1 MPKHE
6 IVDPEPNKG
15 VKFEDLKFLR
25 IVEPINVLLIPKELI
40 EEVKGRTFT
49 LEQFYHYQ
57 CLQIENKNPSNFL
70 YILVDDK
77 KKIHGF
83 LWAEINGMDGSL
95 FINTF
100 SVAKE
105 YWGKGQAIPFVIE
118 FLKELKRRVGA
129 QRVFWI
135 STNEKF
141 FLKKGFKKS
150 KNVLLEYQDV
160 V

>member
-1 MPKHE
+1 MAERK
-6 IVDPEPNKG
+6 IIDPEPEEVAN
-15 VKFEDLKFLR
+15 FEELRFLR

-49 LEQFYHYQ
+49 LDQFYRYQ
-57 CLQIENKNPSNFL
+57 TIQIENKNSGNFL
-70 YILVDDK
+70 YILVDK
-77 KKIHGF
+77 SHKIKGF

-105 YWGKGQAIPFVIE
+105 YWGKGKAIPFVVE
-118 FLKELKRRVGA
+118 FLKELKKKVGA
-129 QRVFWI
+129 PRVFWI

-150 KNVLLEYQDV
+150 KNILLEYQDV